1 MLTFLGISEFGR
13 LGNQLFRYA
22 AVKCLSLHTSRP
34 VVLPHPNLKSFLKI
48 LIMLFAASLRF
59 EMQNLKRMQ
68 IIIFQK

>member
-34 VVLPHPNLKSFLKI
+34 VVLPHPNFLKI